1 MRFWKIKN
9 LTIANKISNAVS
21 PKRIPS
27 IPLIEIFL
35 LTSSES
41 LQLSDG
47 RKLVMMGS
55 KNTAEKSQYLQLS
68 VTQPR

>member
-9 LTIANKISNAVS
+9 LTIANKISNALS

-27 IPLIEIFL
+27 IPLIGKNL

-47 RKLVMMGS
+47 RRNDG
-55 KNTAEKSQYLQLS
+55 
-68 VTQPR
+68 